1 MAPDRMTVTASPSE
15 PNRAALARV
24 LSAPEFAQAPRLSQ
38 FLTYVAEESLAGRG
52 AAIKGYTIATAVYGR
67 PADFDPNADPL
78 VRVEAGRL
86 RKALSQYYQTAGA
99 SDPVQLDMPRGA
111 YAVTFAARGMA
122 VPETQAA
129 ALPPAAMPHTPPP
142 AVRPPINPFYLVGSV
157 AALATLALL
166 IWQIATAPALPP
178 ANPAPPPAAAPV
190 IRTDGS
196 PMLAFEPFRP
206 LGSNSDVGFISEG
219 LKAEIVAELLRYKD
233 LAVFT
238 QVPVNENKPGP
249 DGRVAA
255 TPDWIDGA
263 RLHGRLV
270 GADFSL
276 PRRIPLRLQPAS
288 ARQPGPARA
297 GP

>member
-1 MAPDRMTVTASPSE
+1 M
-15 PNRAALARV
+15 

-129 ALPPAAMPHTPPP
+129 ALPPAAMPQTPSA

-157 AALATLALL
+157 AALATLGLL

-178 ANPAPPPAAAPV
+178 ANPAPPPAASPRRPTGSTAPDYMAAWSALTFLYLDEY
-190 IRTDGS
+190 RYGFNPRPRGS
-196 PMLAFEPFRP
+196 PAPLELALEAALNAVRLSPEDARAWQSLYAAFFFR
-206 LGSNSDVGFISEG
+206 G
-219 LKAEIVAELLRYKD
+219 D
-233 LAVFT
+233 LAAFRDAGAQALRRSGSRRT
-238 QVPVNENKPGP
+238 IPTLS
-249 DGRVAA
+249 A
-255 TPDWIDGA
+255 TTATGSRP
-263 RLHGRLV
+263 H
-270 GADFSL
+270 
-276 PRRIPLRLQPAS
+276 AS
-288 ARQPGPARA
+288 GSKVWRSSSAPSR
-297 GP
+297 